1 MDAKNM
7 ISIIMPV
14 YNGDRY
20 IGQAIE
26 SCLRQ
31 SERERW
37 ELIIVNDGSTDDTAR
52 VIEPYLEDKRVKLV
66 SQDNKGV
73 SAARNRAIAHSRGNY
88 IAFLDADD
96 YYLPHTIKN
105 YLEAIERTKG
115 SLHSITATTCE
126 STRKAK

>member
-1 MDAKNM
+1 
-7 ISIIMPV
+7 
-14 YNGDRY
+14 DRR
-20 IGQAIE
+20 IKADSHIE
-26 SCLRQ
+26 SENMHISTAHLVGRLKTTAIQ
-31 SERERW
+31 HKS
-37 ELIIVNDGSTDDTAR
+37 LNLGVNDGSTDDTAR